1 MAPSPAHERVAH
13 RGMPRELRENTLP
26 GFLLALDSG
35 ADAIELDVHRTR
47 DGEVVVHHDP
57 SVQGRD
63 IANSTWAEIRA
74 LDVGG
79 GSVIPRL
86 ADVLDE
92 IGDRATMY
100 VELKG
105 SRIEDAVVD
114 VCREHGHRYALH
126 SFDHEAIA
134 RTARIAPEVS
144 RGLLID
150 RGTPD
155 PIASLS
161 RSVERI
167 RPRDVWPH
175 WSLVDDTLMRRAE
188 ALDVRVIVW
197 TVNALDEAR
206 RLKTLGVAG
215 ICTDDVRML
224 VNL

>member
-1 MAPSPAHERVAH
+1 MAPSPAPERVAH

-26 GFLLALDSG
+26 SFLLALESG

-47 DGEVVVHHDP
+47 DAHVVVHHDF

-63 IANSTWAEIRA
+63 IANSTWAELRG

-79 GSVIPRL
+79 GSTIPRL

-105 SRIEDAVVD
+105 AGIEDTVVD
-114 VCREHGHRYALH
+114 ICRKHGQRYALH
-126 SFDHEAIA
+126 SFDHDAIA
-134 RTARIAPEVS
+134 RTARLAPEIP

-155 PIASLS
+155 PIAYLS

-175 WSLVDDTLMRRAE
+175 WSLVDDALMRRAE

-197 TVNALDEAR
+197 TVNTLEEAR
-206 RLKTLGVAG
+206 RLMKLEVAG

-224 VNL
+224 INL